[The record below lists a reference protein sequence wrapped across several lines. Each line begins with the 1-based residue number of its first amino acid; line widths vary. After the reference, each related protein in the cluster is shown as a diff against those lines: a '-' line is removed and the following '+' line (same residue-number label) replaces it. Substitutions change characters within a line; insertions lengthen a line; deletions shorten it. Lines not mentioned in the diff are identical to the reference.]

1 MAATTNRIISSED
14 DDEDDDGDLDS
25 SFIDD
30 ELEQSE
36 QSTNM
41 TKQYLQ
47 SVKYVVTFP
56 TIHEL
61 RYTPRT

>member
-1 MAATTNRIISSED
+1 MATTTNRIISSED
-14 DDEDDDGDLDS
+14 EDEDNDDDLDS

-30 ELEQSE
+30 LEQSE

-47 SVKYVVTFP
+47 SVKYVVLFL
-56 TIHEL
+56 IICEL
-61 RYTPRT
+61 RCSSII